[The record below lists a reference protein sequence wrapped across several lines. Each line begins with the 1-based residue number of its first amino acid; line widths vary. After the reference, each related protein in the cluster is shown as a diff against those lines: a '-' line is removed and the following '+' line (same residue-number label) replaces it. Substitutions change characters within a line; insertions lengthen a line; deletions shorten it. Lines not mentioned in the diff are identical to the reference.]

1 MADESFK
8 GLRANRWKYSVGAL
22 MHRELRK
29 QIKEATEKSGIN
41 KLDFMALL
49 RLIDQHYDKME
60 ETVSQTLSET
70 LSQSLTSQALA
81 TTTTT
86 PIEVIFDSVTDAL
99 MSVSDEGI
107 IQNCN
112 KICSKYFGIPKK
124 ELIGSKF
131 SRYLPGAADK
141 SLADFLQPFVSSL
154 DDTQAASIHGEVR
167 ATRANGAEFFAEINA
182 SSLEVGDSRVFVI
195 SLRDVTG
202 RKEAEKALVENEERY
217 RALVENAP
225 EAIVVFDIDKQ
236 LFADVNEIACQLF
249 NMTRKRLLS
258 IGPEAISP
266 KMQADGL
273 PSFGVTRG
281 YVERALNGEHPIFE
295 WTHIDAHGIEIPCE
309 VRFSRLP
316 DKERKLV
323 RASISDITERKRNE
337 EIAFAQNKILEM
349 IASGKPFDRTL
360 RSICRCTDKI
370 SIGMRSAIMLLDV
383 KSQTLSVEEAPA
395 LSDKFKLSLDFIK
408 VDPLSISCGAAV
420 FGVGEKIVSDIS
432 QDEGWGGMH
441 KQAAK
446 YGIAACWSFP
456 VYGNAGMI
464 VGTLD
469 IYLDTQREPTPD
481 EIDKISGMVRLAG
494 IAIKRHVDENKLR
507 SSESRYRGLFE
518 NVVDGVYIASRE
530 GNLTTVNPA
539 LVEMLG
545 YASADELKNAGRTTM
560 LYVNPI
566 DRERVFARLEAQ
578 GFVKNFEYRLR
589 RKDGTEIVV
598 LENSRAIH
606 DDDGNVVAHE
616 GTITDITERKIAET
630 RVFEEKERAQ
640 VTLQSIG
647 DGVITT
653 DAEGNIDYIN
663 PMAQDLTGWE
673 VRNARGKAVEEIMTI
688 VNADTRATVDNP
700 VMRCLKEG
708 RVITLAEN
716 SVLITQAGNEV
727 PIQDSVA
734 PIRDRIG
741 NVIGAVMV
749 FHDVS
754 KESRLFRQLSYQAS
768 HDAVT
773 GLINRREFENRLV
786 EALDSTYENNEQTYA
801 LLYIDLD
808 QFKVVNDTFGH
819 TAGDELLLQIS
830 ELLQGNIRSTDV
842 LARLGGDEFGILLER
857 CTEARA
863 TEVAEAIRSAV
874 EEYRFEWQE
883 AFSSMRCSIGVVM
896 VTHESPN
903 VASVM
908 SSADVACY
916 SAKDMGR
923 NQIHLYQ
930 DSDASLRH
938 EEMKWVSRITSA
950 VEEDRLELFYQPII
964 GIGKDNSE
972 SRGHYELLL
981 RMRDENGELVLPDMF
996 IPAAERYNLMSKLDR
1011 WVIHEA
1017 LTELA
1022 DRSSDADTAR
1032 FTIAINLSGTSLS
1045 EDRFLEYV
1053 INELEKQKLP
1063 AGAIC
1068 FEITET
1074 AAISNLPRVIHFMQT
1089 LKKLG
1094 CMFSLDD
1101 FGSGLS
1107 SFTYLKNLPVDYL
1120 KIDGQFIR
1128 NVAEDA
1134 VDESMVMAINQVGKA
1149 MGIETIA
1156 ERVETKQVLDKL
1168 SELGVEFAQGYYI
1181 ARPTSVRTFEPWGES
1196 EHSQQLA

>member
-1 MADESFK
+1 
-8 GLRANRWKYSVGAL
+8 
-22 MHRELRK
+22 MHWELRQ

-41 KLDFMALL
+41 KLDFVALL

-60 ETVSQTLSET
+60 ATITQSLSQTLSKSLT
-70 LSQSLTSQALA
+70 TQSLTS
-81 TTTTT
+81 TT

-107 IQNCN
+107 IRNCN
-112 KICSKYFGIPKK
+112 KICSGYFGLPKK
-124 ELIGSKF
+124 DLVGSNI
-131 SRYLPGAADK
+131 SRFLPGAKDK
-141 SLADFLQPFVSSL
+141 GLADFLQPFVSSL
-154 DDTQAASIHGEVR
+154 E
-167 ATRANGAEFFAEINA
+167 ATRAGTVNGEVEAARANGEEFIAEINA
-182 SSLEVGDSRVFVI
+182 SSLEVGEGRIFVI

-202 RKEAEKALVENEERY
+202 RRQAEKARIENEERY

-225 EAIVVFDIDKQ
+225 EAIVVFDVDKNR
-236 LFADVNEIACQLF
+236 FADANENACQLF
-249 NMTRKRLLS
+249 DMSRKRLLS
-258 IGPEAISP
+258 IGPEDISP
-266 KMQADGL
+266 KMQPDGS
-273 PSFGVTRG
+273 PSFGIERG
-281 YVERALNGEHPIFE
+281 YIQQTMNGEHPTFE
-295 WTHIDAHGIEIPCE
+295 WMHKDARGLEIPCE

-316 DKERKLV
+316 DEELRLIRV
-323 RASISDITERKRNE
+323 SITNIADRKRNE

-349 IASGKPFDRTL
+349 IAASTPFDRTL
-360 RSICRCTDKI
+360 RSICRCTEKI
-370 SIGMRSAIMLLDV
+370 SVGMRAAIMMLDI
-383 KSQTLSVEEAPA
+383 KSQRLSVEQAPS
-395 LSDKFKLSLDFIK
+395 LPEKFKLSLDFIK
-408 VDPLSISCGAAV
+408 VDPSSLTCGAAV
-420 FGVGEKIVSDIS
+420 FGVSEKIVTDIS
-432 QDEGWGGMH
+432 KDEGWAGVN
-441 KQAAK
+441 KRAAK
-446 YGIAACWSFP
+446 FGIAACWSFP

-464 VGTLD
+464 IGTLD
-469 IYLDTQREPTPD
+469 VYLDTPREPTPD
-481 EIDKISGMVRLAG
+481 ELDKISKMVRLAG
-494 IAIKRHVDENKLR
+494 IAIKRHLDEHKLK

-530 GNLTTVNPA
+530 GDLITVNPA

-545 YASADELKNAGRTTM
+545 YDSAEELKNAGRTTM

-606 DDDGNVVAHE
+606 DDDGKVVAHE
-616 GTITDITERKIAET
+616 GTITDITDRKHAET

-653 DAEGNIDYIN
+653 DAEGFVDYIN
-663 PMAQDLTGWE
+663 PVAQDLTGWE
-673 VRNARGKAVEEIMTI
+673 VRNARGKPIQEIMTI
-688 VNADTRATVDNP
+688 VNAHTRATVDNP
-700 VMRCLKEG
+700 VVRCLKEG

-716 SVLITQAGNEV
+716 SILITQAGNEV
-727 PIQDSVA
+727 PIQDSAA

-786 EALDSTYENNEQTYA
+786 EALEGTYENNEQSHA
-801 LLYIDLD
+801 LLYLDLD

-819 TAGDELLLQIS
+819 TAGDELLLHIS

-857 CTEARA
+857 CTEDRA
-863 TEVAEAIRSAV
+863 MEVAEAIRSAV
-874 EEYRFEWQE
+874 EEYRFEWQD
-883 AFSSMRCSIGVVM
+883 AFTSVRCSIGVVM
-896 VTHESPN
+896 VAHDSPN

-950 VEEDRLELFYQPII
+950 VEDNRLELYYQPII
-964 GIGKDNSE
+964 GINKENSQ

-981 RMRDENGELVLPDMF
+981 RMRDENGELVKPDQF

-1022 DRSSDADTAR
+1022 DRNPGSDTAR

-1053 INELEKQKLP
+1053 ISELERQKLP

-1074 AAISNLPRVIHFMQT
+1074 AAISNLARVIHFMQV

-1094 CMFSLDD
+1094 CKFSLDD

-1134 VDESMVMAINQVGKA
+1134 VDESMVVAINQVGKA

-1156 ERVETKQVLDKL
+1156 ERVETKKVLDKL

-1181 ARPTSVRTFEPWGES
+1181 ARPTSVQTFEPWADS
-1196 EHSQQLA
+1196 EHSRQLA

>member
-1 MADESFK
+1 
-8 GLRANRWKYSVGAL
+8 
-22 MHRELRK
+22 MHRELR
-29 QIKEATEKSGIN
+29 QRIKEATEQSGIN
-41 KLDFMALL
+41 KLDFIALL
-49 RLIDQHYDKME
+49 KLIDQHYDKME
-60 ETVSQTLSET
+60 ETITETLSQT
-70 LSQSLTSQALA
+70 LSQSLA
-81 TTTTT
+81 TELLTTTT

-99 MSVSDEGI
+99 MSVSDEGVI
-107 IQNCN
+107 RNCN
-112 KICSKYFGIPKK
+112 KICSTYFGLPKN
-124 ELIGSKF
+124 ELIGSQI
-131 SRYLPGAADK
+131 SRFLPGAADK
-141 SLADFLQPFVSSL
+141 GLADFLQPFVSSL
-154 DDTQAASIHGEVR
+154 DATHASSITGEVQAAR
-167 ATRANGAEFFAEINA
+167 ADGDEFLAEINA
-182 SSLEVGDSRVFVI
+182 SSLEVGEGRIFVI

-202 RKEAEKALVENEERY
+202 RRQAEKALVENAERY

-225 EAIVVFDIDKQ
+225 EAIVVFDVDNN
-236 LFADVNEIACQLF
+236 LFADANKIACELF
-249 NMTRKRLLS
+249 NMTREQLLL
-258 IGPEAISP
+258 IGPDAISP
-266 KMQADGL
+266 EMQPDGS
-273 PSFGVTRG
+273 PSFGVRRG
-281 YVERALNGEHPIFE
+281 HIERALNGEHPIFE
-295 WTHIDAHGIEIPCE
+295 WMHIDAHGVEIPCE

-316 DKERKLV
+316 DEERKLV
-323 RASISDITERKRNE
+323 RVSISDISERKRNE
-337 EIAFAQNKILEM
+337 EIASAQNKILEM

-360 RSICRCTDKI
+360 RAICRCTEKI
-370 SIGMRSAIMLLDV
+370 SVGMRAAIMLLDIRN
-383 KSQTLSVEEAPA
+383 QTLTVEQAPS
-395 LSDKFKLSLDFIK
+395 LPDKFKLSLDFVK

-420 FGVGEKIVSDIS
+420 FGASETIVADIS
-432 QDEGWGGMH
+432 SDEGWAGL
-441 KQAAK
+441 KEQAAK
-446 YGIAACWSFP
+446 LGIAACWSFP
-456 VYGNAGMI
+456 IYGKAGLI
-464 VGTLD
+464 IGTLD
-469 IYLDTQREPTPD
+469 IYLDTPREPTND
-481 EIDKISGMVRLAG
+481 ELDKISSTVRLAG
-494 IAIKRHVDENKLR
+494 IAIRRHLDENKLKN
-507 SSESRYRGLFE
+507 SESRYRGLFE
-518 NVVDGVYIASRE
+518 NVVDGVYIASRV
-530 GNLTTVNPA
+530 GDLITVNPA

-545 YASADELKNAGRTTM
+545 YSSAEELKNAGRTTM

-598 LENSRAIH
+598 LENSRAIR

-653 DAEGNIDYIN
+653 DAEGKIDYIN
-663 PMAQDLTGWE
+663 PVAQDLTGWE
-673 VRNARGKAVEEIMTI
+673 VRSARGKAIDEIMTI
-688 VNADTRATVDNP
+688 VNANTRTRVENP
-700 VMRCLKEG
+700 VVRCLKEG
-708 RVITLAEN
+708 RVISLAEN
-716 SVLITQAGNEV
+716 SVLLTQAGNEV
-727 PIQDSVA
+727 PIQDSAA

-741 NVIGAVMV
+741 NIVGAVMV
-749 FHDVS
+749 LHDVS
-754 KESRLFRQLSYQAS
+754 KETRLFRQLSYQAS
-768 HDAVT
+768 HDAIT

-786 EALDSTYENNEQTYA
+786 EALDGTHENIEQTHA
-801 LLYIDLD
+801 LLYLDLD

-819 TAGDELLLQIS
+819 AAGDELLLQIS

-857 CTEARA
+857 CTEDRA
-863 TEVAEAIRSAV
+863 LEVAEAIRSAV

-883 AFSSMRCSIGVVM
+883 AFTSIRCSIGVVF

-903 VASVM
+903 VASMM

-930 DSDASLRH
+930 DSDASMRH
-938 EEMKWVSRITSA
+938 EEMKWVSRITTA
-950 VEEDRLELFYQPII
+950 VEEDRLELFCQPII
-964 GIGKDNSE
+964 GIGKDNSG

-981 RMRDENGELVLPDMF
+981 RMRDENGKLVLPNMF

-1022 DRSSDADTAR
+1022 DRSPESDKAR

-1053 INELEKQKLP
+1053 IDELEKQKLP
-1063 AGAIC
+1063 AGAVC

-1074 AAISNLPRVIHFMQT
+1074 AAISNLARVVHFMQT

-1094 CMFSLDD
+1094 CLFSLDD

-1128 NVAEDA
+1128 NVAEDS
-1134 VDESMVMAINQVGKA
+1134 VDESMVVAINQVGKA

-1156 ERVETKQVLDKL
+1156 ERVESKAVLDKL

-1181 ARPTSVRTFEPWGES
+1181 ARPTSVQTFGPWADGEQ
-1196 EHSQQLA
+1196 SQQLA